1 MEIRSFR
8 EVVITPQRTLILCDI
23 DDTLLKWDRTLE
35 SCIVEAI
42 SLFPN
47 ESEDFQRRF
56 GYNIWVTYREIAP
69 PIWTDERGFV
79 DMLGRL
85 SPCSRLAFLTARAGG
100 ECAEWTRRD
109 FASLG
114 LTYDPSGVFYTG
126 NTMTK
131 GEYIENH
138 IPLEGFEHVIFI
150 DDLQE
155 NIDSVSANFP
165 QIQCYRWLQV

>member
-56 GYNIWVTYREIAP
+56 GYNIWVTYREIVP

-131 GEYIENH
+131 GKYIENH